1 MPVNNMPPDSLFIQI
16 LHMFK
21 DVLLGMIGGLI
32 AYLLKYKREKEKNSS
47 YIFSWVSLFINVIIG
62 GYVSYL
68 FGTVIDPQWQYKDFV
83 IGSVGVA
90 SYPILIWIEANALDV
105 ILKKAGIKE
114 YYEKDEK

>member
-1 MPVNNMPPDSLFIQI
+1 MPMNNIPPDSFFIQI
-16 LHMFK
+16 LHVFK

-32 AYLLKYKREKEKNSS
+32 AYLLKYKREKEKNDS
-47 YIFSWVSLFINVIIG
+47 YVFSWVSLFINIILG

-90 SYPILIWIEANALDV
+90 SYPILIWIEANALSI
-105 ILKKAGIKE
+105 ILKKAGINE
-114 YYEKDEK
+114 YSEKDEK